1 MDRQTILLNWYG
13 AMLDALGPSH
23 WWPGETPLEV
33 AVGAILTQNTN
44 WGNVSKAIWNL
55 KSAGVLE
62 ADKLYALPETD
73 LAEFIRPSGYYRLK
87 ARRLKN
93 FLSFLHRECRLD
105 LPALGRR
112 DLESLRPALIEV
124 KGIGPETA
132 DSILLYALNKP
143 TFVVDA
149 YTRRILVR
157 HGMLPEDVDYEE
169 MRSFF
174 MDVLDPDVDLFNEFH
189 ALIVR
194 AGKAH
199 CLKGDPKCGGCP
211 LERFLP

>member
-211 LERFLP
+211 LER